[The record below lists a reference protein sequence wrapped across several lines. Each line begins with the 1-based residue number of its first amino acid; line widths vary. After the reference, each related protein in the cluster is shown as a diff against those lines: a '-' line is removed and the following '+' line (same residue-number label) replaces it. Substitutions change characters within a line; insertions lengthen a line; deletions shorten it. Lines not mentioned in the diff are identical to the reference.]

1 MSFCKLHRTMSR
13 VSTSKAAASPAVPN
27 KDLAAPAAP
36 AETTVALE
44 SAAVFPE
51 MQSSDLG
58 EIHSRQIVVDTEL
71 SATQLS
77 LGHEVKLSQNLA
89 NVFAEGV
96 SNVSSKNKAIV
107 TGIELCN
114 VYSSVPKRVS
124 VGINLFSN
132 PEQKHGLRNETGW
145 LYSAGSSDLADQEHV
160 GYAGDDG
167 SFTNLASLLPLEQ
180 ARHQPATQLYNPC
193 NSELTSRQLSDYG
206 NITSEKQLW
215 EGIVPVTNDLYY
227 VPAESVVCKVVSKN
241 WDRFGVSLKIS
252 HFCCCCHGFE
262 HTFLDLPL
270 T

>member
-1 MSFCKLHRTMSR
+1 MSR
-13 VSTSKAAASPAVPN
+13 ISSSR
-27 KDLAAPAAP
+27 AAPVAPSTAKEQLIASESPVETAP
-36 AETTVALE
+36 ALD

-51 MQSSDLG
+51 MQASDLG

-89 NVFAEGV
+89 DVFAEGI

-132 PEQKHGLRNETGW
+132 PEQKQGLRNETGW
-145 LYSAGSSDLADQEHV
+145 LYSAGSSELADQEHV
-160 GYAGDDG
+160 GYAGDG
-167 SFTNLASLLPLEQ
+167 GNFTNLASLLPLEQ
-180 ARHQPATQLYNPC
+180 ARHQPATQLYSPC

-215 EGIVPVTNDLYY
+215 EGIVPVTKDLYY

-241 WDRFGVSLKIS
+241 WVSIKFS
-252 HFCCCCHGFE
+252 HFCCSKHGYA
-262 HTFLDLPL
+262 HTFLNLSL